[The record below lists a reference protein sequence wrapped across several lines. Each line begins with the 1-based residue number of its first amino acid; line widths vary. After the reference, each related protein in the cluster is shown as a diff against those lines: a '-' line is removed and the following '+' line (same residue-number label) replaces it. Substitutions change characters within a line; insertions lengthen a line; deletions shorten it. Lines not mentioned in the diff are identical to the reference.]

1 MERLC
6 QANQKI
12 FAEPSK
18 GEIENIAVEDGQKV
32 DQGQVLFTYK
42 NENVSPEI
50 DNLKEQLTTK
60 EEELKVIQ
68 DETLKKTMEE
78 EITKLND
85 KIKII
90 EDKSSYS
97 VEAPF
102 AGKVYI
108 SHQNSSEN
116 EPTPIMTLDS
126 EDLM

>member
-1 MERLC
+1 F
-6 QANQKI
+6 

-32 DQGQVLFTYK
+32 GQGQVLFTYK

-97 VEAPF
+97 V
-102 AGKVYI
+102 
-108 SHQNSSEN
+108 
-116 EPTPIMTLDS
+116 
-126 EDLM
+126 